1 MLLEK
6 LLRRIGALLAIG
18 AVAACA
24 STQPI
29 GPADQ
34 ALVGTPLEGCCRETE
49 PYPPVLVALIEPF
62 APAFG
67 NLVGGSILRPGHLA
81 DPAPQAAA
89 LKVIKPLDVVVLSSK
104 GRASGNTIP
113 GLFGHLAMYL
123 GSEAELRALGMWNH
137 PSVAPHQAE
146 IRAGATFIEAD
157 RYGVHLSTP
166 EIVLDTDK
174 ILLLRPQLAGNARR
188 REIVVGLASRLGMEF
203 DYHFDNATP
212 DVLYCAELVSI
223 VMPELNMP
231 TRTIYGRQSILPDD
245 VAAQAA
251 VRRSNLTFAAYF
263 RGEPEGWA
271 PADRGTLVS
280 DLGEFWRRAKARTG
294 ASAGPGV

>member
-1 MLLEK
+1 MELA
-6 LLRRIGALLAIG
+6 RVIRGAGALLLLVV
-18 AVAACA
+18 VAACA

-29 GPADQ
+29 GPADR

-67 NLVGGSILRPGHLA
+67 NLVGGSILRPGYLA

-89 LKVIKPLDVVVLSSK
+89 LKVVKPLDVVVLSSK

-113 GLFGHLAMYL
+113 GMFGHLALYL
-123 GSEAELRALGMWNH
+123 GTEAELRALGMWNH
-137 PSVAPHQAE
+137 PTVVPHQAE
-146 IRAGATFIEAD
+146 IRAGAIFIEAD

-166 EIVLDTDK
+166 DIVLDTDR

-188 REIVVGLASRLGMEF
+188 REVVTGLMQRLGGKF
-203 DYHFDNATP
+203 DYHFDNATL
-212 DVLYCAELVSI
+212 DELYCAELVHI

-231 TRTIYGRQSILPDD
+231 TRIIYGRESILPDD

-251 VRRSNLTFAAYF
+251 VQVSNLRVAAYF
-263 RGEPEGWA
+263 RGEADGWNS
-271 PADRGTLVS
+271 ADRPALVN
-280 DLGEFWRRAKARTG
+280 DLGEFWRRAKERTV
-294 ASAGPGV
+294 ATSGPGV